1 MVLRLLKERE
11 WDRFISYI
19 ANNKT
24 AWPVKSNAMANLGFG
39 FLEKVIKHNP
49 EVPNRDEN
57 KMAYAP
63 KLVDNVIREN
73 QKTHKN
79 DAGITP
85 IMK

>member
-1 MVLRLLKERE
+1 
-11 WDRFISYI
+11 
-19 ANNKT
+19 
-24 AWPVKSNAMANLGFG
+24 MANLGFG